1 MNNDWLMIDSCSPK
15 WVDEFSVFICQKP
28 SWFEWEIVSQR
39 SFNEKKKICGETK
52 LSHIEKRKKVGRNI
66 KSKFGLF

>member
-1 MNNDWLMIDSCSPK
+1 MIDSYSSK

-39 SFNEKKKICGETK
+39 SFNKKKKIGDKQDCPTLK
-52 LSHIEKRKKVGRNI
+52 KEKKIG
-66 KSKFGLF
+66 